1 MITLIGC
8 GFVGGIA
15 VNELCRQFLAH
26 HAHLPEFLLV
36 DDDRVEERN
45 LPTQEFYQPDLW
57 KPKAEVLANS
67 LTVRYGAKANA
78 LVQRIE
84 RLEQVPKSD
93 VILDC
98 VDNIATRQLIHRYG
112 LLHDVVICHIALSPD
127 GVGFID
133 WTTPART
140 SFRFD
145 PWKKYE
151 EQPLI
156 LPPCELIKW
165 REQGLRVA
173 VKAAEMLY
181 HGLFHAQVVTP
192 APGRAL

>member
-8 GFVGGIA
+8 GFVGGLT
-15 VNELCRQFLAH
+15 VNELCRQFLAR
-26 HAHLPEFLLV
+26 HAHLPEFSLI

-45 LPTQEFYQPDLW
+45 LPTQEFYQSDLW
-57 KPKAEVLANS
+57 RPKAEVLAS
-67 LTVRYGAKANA
+67 QLESRYGAKAKA

-84 RLEQVPKSD
+84 RLEHIPKAD

-98 VDNIATRQLIHRYG
+98 VDNIATRQLIHRFG
-112 LLHDVVICHIALSPD
+112 LLHDTVICHIALSPD

-133 WTTPART
+133 WTTPSRT

-151 EQPLI
+151 EQPMI

-173 VKAAEMLY
+173 VKAAEALY
-181 HGLFHAQVVTP
+181 HGHFHSQVV
-192 APGRAL
+192 APDHGRVL